1 MGKWTRRGLLAAG
14 GLVGG
19 GLVLGVAVAPNRLR
33 IKGDTQALNTWVKIT
48 PDNRITVLVPH
59 CEMGQGAQLGLAMMA
74 ADEMDADWDQ
84 VSAQEAPALP
94 DYANEYIVRGLVL
107 QMMPPAILGRVVD
120 DAALAA
126 AELIGLQ
133 VTGGSG
139 SVRTTGDL
147 GMRLAGA
154 AARDMLVRA
163 AAARWGVTEQSC
175 AAARSVVTHVAS
187 GRSLRFGELADDAS
201 RLAPPDAPVLKP
213 ASAWRIMG
221 GSPKRPDIPAK
232 VDGSAKFGI
241 DTILPGMLYATVR
254 ACPVHGGTL
263 VSVDDAPARAMPGV
277 HAVVKLDDAVAV
289 IADGY
294 WRALQAVRALNPVFD
309 DRGKG
314 DVRSAGIAAEQAALL
329 GEAGSTD
336 VHLGDPD
343 TALMGAAKVISAEYS
358 VPFLAHATME
368 PPNATIRIADG
379 VCEVWTGVQ
388 DPLNARAVVAK
399 AAGLPREA
407 VTLHNCLVGG
417 GFGRKLPFVMD
428 FIEQAALVAKAA
440 SPRPVKFIW
449 SREEDIKRDYYRQSA
464 RIAFKGGLD
473 SAGVPVA
480 WKSHYT
486 GTADENAARL
496 PYLIRN
502 QHIAASKHVTH
513 VRTGAWRSVD
523 HSQHGFFSEG
533 FVDELAVAAQR
544 DPFVFRRDLL
554 PQGGRHRAVL
564 ELAAARS
571 SWGTP
576 LPAGSGR
583 GIALIEAFGS
593 IVAEVAE
600 VAVSEGGAVRVR
612 RVTAVVDCGDVVH
625 RDAATAQIEGGI
637 IFALSAALYGDI
649 TIEKGAVMQ
658 ENFSDY
664 EMAKLADAPL
674 IDVQF
679 LESHGP
685 RGGIG
690 EVGVP
695 ALAPAVANAIHAACG
710 VRVRHLP
717 IRRVTLPGTQHA
729 ALP

>member
-14 GLVGG
+14 GLLGG

-33 IKGDTQALNTWVKIT
+33 IKGDAQAINTWVKIT

-74 ADEMDADWDQ
+74 ADEMDADWDL
-84 VSAQEAPALP
+84 VRVQEAPALP
-94 DYANEYIVRGLVL
+94 AYANEYIVRGLVL
-107 QMMPPAILGRVVD
+107 QTVPPAILGRLVD
-120 DAALAA
+120 DVALAA
-126 AELIGLQ
+126 AEMIGLQ

-147 GMRLAGA
+147 GMRVAGA

-163 AAARWGVTEQSC
+163 AASRWGVMPESC
-175 AAARSVVTHVAS
+175 AVARSVVTHVAS
-187 GRSLRFGELADDAS
+187 GRSASFGDLADDAA
-201 RLAPPDAPVLKP
+201 RLVPAEAPVLKP
-213 ASAWRIMG
+213 VSAWRIMG
-221 GSPKRPDIPAK
+221 SSPKRPDIPAK
-232 VDGSAKFGI
+232 VDGSAKSGI

-254 ACPVHGGTL
+254 ASPVHGGTL
-263 VSVDDAPARAMPGV
+263 VSVDEAPARAMPGV
-277 HAVVKLDDAVAV
+277 HDVVRLDDAVAV

-294 WRALQAVRALNPVFD
+294 WRALQAVRALHPVFD
-309 DRGKG
+309 DKG
-314 DVRSAGIAAEQAALL
+314 NGAVGSATIAAAQSALLSATGSKDFHAGDAEAAL
-329 GEAGSTD
+329 T
-336 VHLGDPD
+336 
-343 TALMGAAKVISAEYS
+343 GAAKVVTADYT

-368 PPNATIRIADG
+368 PPNATIRIANG

-428 FIEQAALVAKAA
+428 FIEQAAVVAKAA

-464 RIAFKGGLD
+464 RIAFKAGLD
-473 SAGVPVA
+473 AAGVPVA

-496 PYLIRN
+496 PYLIAN
-502 QHIAASKHVTH
+502 QRISASKYETH
-513 VRTGAWRSVD
+513 LRTGAWRSVD
-523 HSQHGFFSEG
+523 HSQHGFFSES
-533 FVDELAVAAQR
+533 FMDELAGAAGR
-544 DPFVFRRDLL
+544 DPFAFRRDVL
-554 PQGGRHRAVL
+554 PAGGRHRAVL
-564 ELAAARS
+564 ELAAAKS
-571 SWGTP
+571 GWGGA

-600 VAVSEGGAVRVR
+600 VTVSDAGAVRVT
-612 RVTAVVDCGDVVH
+612 RVTAVVDCGDLVH

-637 IFALSAALYGDI
+637 IFALSAALYGEI
-649 TIEKGAVMQ
+649 TIEKGVVVQ

-674 IDVQF
+674 IDVHF
-679 LESHGP
+679 LQSHAA

-710 VRVRHLP
+710 VRLRSLP
-717 IRRVTLPGTQHA
+717 IRRVAVPGTQHA